1 MLEATSVMPKLKSLR
16 ARRVFIQV
24 PEGLKTRAL
33 DFASGL
39 EKAGIRAFISI
50 EPCFGACDIRD
61 REARLLGCDAL
72 LHVGHS
78 DYGLKAAL
86 PVIYEE
92 YRIDFDPVPLLK
104 RHIPALKAFKKIGL
118 ATTVQY
124 LPGLAKANAFLKSRG
139 KKILLGSPTRARH
152 PGQILGCDYSA
163 AKSIEAGVDCF
174 LFLGTGT
181 FHPLGLAMEVE
192 KPVFF
197 LDFEGTGLIDLAQE
211 KRNLQKL
218 RYAQIAKA
226 SEARNFGIL
235 VSTKL
240 GQAHPKLAEQAREKL
255 ESLGRRAWI
264 LVADQLTPSKLMGL
278 QVEALV
284 NTACPRLREDAKLFK
299 KPIISPGD
307 IDLFGE

>member
-1 MLEATSVMPKLKSLR
+1 MLELQDILPRLKRLR
-16 ARRVFIQV
+16 ARRVFVQV
-24 PEGLKTRAL
+24 PEGLKARVLEFSRAL
-33 DFASGL
+33 
-39 EKAGIRAFISI
+39 EEAGIRTFISL

-61 REARLLGCDAL
+61 REARALGCDAL

-78 DYGLKAAL
+78 DYGLKTCL

-92 YRIDFDPVPLLK
+92 YRIDFDPVPLLRK
-104 RHIPALKAFKKIGL
+104 CLTDLKPFRRIGL

-124 LPGLAKANAFLKSRG
+124 LPGLAKASTFLKSRG
-139 KKILLGSPTRARH
+139 KKALLGSPTKARH

-163 AKSIEAGVDCF
+163 AKSIEPGVDCF

-192 KPVFF
+192 KPVLF
-197 LDFEGTGLIDLAQE
+197 LDFEGTGLTDMAQE

-226 SEARNFGIL
+226 GSARNFGIL
-235 VSTKL
+235 VSTKP
-240 GQAHPKLAEQAREKL
+240 GQAHPKQAEQARDKL

-284 NTACPRLREDAKLFK
+284 NTACPRIREDARLFK
-299 KPIISPGD
+299 KPIISPED
-307 IDLFGE
+307 IDLFTE